1 MKIKQLVLALAAC
14 AFGSFVSAETIT
26 VSGIGK
32 SPIGEDI
39 ALTRSQALQAAKRD
53 ALVAAVNKLNGPR
66 AANDPKAQAAIDTML
81 SQLGDDV
88 IADQSGSTDAAK
100 NFVLKITL
108 SIEDLQLRQLLQ
120 DAGIAKT
127 TSRQFP
133 VLIVMDEFF
142 TTATDKTKPLRELV
156 EFSSDRGSSYSVADK
171 ESANSNYSASST
183 SASSSQE
190 ERDVA
195 MVADDGQTTVAAR
208 GKKKKKSASVND
220 QSESASAAYSRDNSV
235 SASEHDKVTFKK
247 LVEYQPQNVGPDKQN
262 FTYSALLREAGKYDL
277 NFIDND
283 LFRSKYFK
291 TGKPLTL
298 EELQNGPELARYV
311 QAARDFKADYF
322 MVGNS
327 IIIQGKVDDST
338 GQYTCD
344 GLVSLKSYSTEDGT
358 ALASDARTESASGNS
373 PDQCRVNVANKL
385 AKFVGSTVGSAIG
398 NYWRQRDTYGREYT
412 VRLVSLLGKLS
423 EDNKDDFADA
433 LEKIKGVQNKV
444 VVRRSDRQNYE
455 VSITYKGDSDLARE
469 IRRAAKEKEG
479 FGKIGRK
486 TDGTTMMFC
495 LEGDCPEK

>member
-1 MKIKQLVLALAAC
+1 MKLKKIALALAASALC
-14 AFGSFVSAETIT
+14 SLAAAETIT

-32 SPIGEDI
+32 APIGEDI
-39 ALTRSQALQAAKRD
+39 SLTRSQALNAAKRD

-66 AANDPKAQAAIDTML
+66 ASNDPKVQAAIDSML
-81 SQLGDDV
+81 TQLGDDIIV
-88 IADQSGSTDAAK
+88 DQSGSTDGAK
-100 NFVLKITL
+100 NFVLRLTL
-108 SIEDLQLRQLLQ
+108 AIDDLQLRQLLQ
-120 DAGIAKT
+120 DGGIAKT
-127 TSRQFP
+127 TSRQYP

-142 TTATDKTKPLRELV
+142 TTATDKTKPLRELT
-156 EFSSDRGSSYSVADK
+156 EFSAESSSRLSVADR
-171 ESANSNYSASST
+171 ENAAVNASASRT
-183 SASSSQE
+183 RASSSHE
-190 ERDVA
+190 DSDNAV
-195 MVADDGQTTVAAR
+195 VADDGQTTVASR
-208 GKKKKKSASVND
+208 GKKKKKSASVSDEN
-220 QSESASAAYSRDNSV
+220 ASVNASYSRDNSV
-235 SASEHDKVTFKK
+235 DAASSDKVSFKK

-262 FTYSALLREAGKYDL
+262 FTYAALLREAGKYDL

-283 LFRSKYFK
+283 LFRSRYFR

-311 QAARDFKADYF
+311 AAARDFKADYF

-327 IIIQGKVDDST
+327 IIIQGKIDDST

-373 PDQCRVNVANKL
+373 PDQCRVNVANKM

-398 NYWRQRDTYGREYT
+398 NYWRQREAYGREYT

-433 LEKIKGVQNKV
+433 LEAIKGVQNKI
-444 VVRRSDRQNYE
+444 VVRRSDRQSYE
-455 VSITYKGDSDLARE
+455 VSITYKGDGDLARE
-469 IRRAAKEKEG
+469 IRRSARDKEG
-479 FGKIGRK
+479 FAKLGRK
-486 TDGTTMMFC
+486 TDGTTMQFC

>member
-1 MKIKQLVLALAAC
+1 MKLKKIALALAASALC
-14 AFGSFVSAETIT
+14 SLAGAETIT

-32 SPIGEDI
+32 APIGEDI
-39 ALTRSQALQAAKRD
+39 ALTRSQALNAAKRD

-66 AANDPKAQAAIDTML
+66 AANDPKVQAAIDSML
-81 SQLGDDV
+81 TQLGDEV
-88 IADQSGSTDAAK
+88 IADQSGSTDGAK
-100 NFVLKITL
+100 NFVLRLTL
-108 SIEDLQLRQLLQ
+108 AIDDLQLRQLLQ
-120 DAGIAKT
+120 DGGIAKT
-127 TSRQFP
+127 TSRQYP

-142 TTATDKTKPLRELV
+142 TTATDKTKPLRELT
-156 EFSSDRGSSYSVADK
+156 EFSAESSSRLSVADR
-171 ESANSNYSASST
+171 ENASLNASASRT
-183 SASSSQE
+183 RASSSHE
-190 ERDVA
+190 DSDNAV
-195 MVADDGQTTVAAR
+195 VADDGQTTVAAR
-208 GKKKKKSASVND
+208 GKKKKKSASVSDEN
-220 QSESASAAYSRDNSV
+220 ASVNASYSRDNSV
-235 SASEHDKVTFKK
+235 DAASSDKVSFRK

-262 FTYSALLREAGKYDL
+262 FTYAALLREAGKYDL

-283 LFRSKYFK
+283 LFRSKYFR

-311 QAARDFKADYF
+311 AAARDFKADYF

-327 IIIQGKVDDST
+327 IIIQGKIDDST

-358 ALASDARTESASGNS
+358 ALAADARTESAAGNS

-398 NYWRQRDTYGREYT
+398 NYWRQRETYGREYT

-433 LEKIKGVQNKV
+433 LESIKGVQNKI

-455 VSITYKGDSDLARE
+455 VSITYKGDGDLARE
-469 IRRAAKEKEG
+469 IRRNAKDKDG
-479 FGKIGRK
+479 FAKLGRK
-486 TDGTTMMFC
+486 TDGTTMQFC